1 MKTTINNQQIFNIKS
16 VEQQW
21 KDIPGYEDIYQ
32 ISDMG
37 NVRSLDRTITDVKG
51 NIREYKGK
59 ELAKIVNTAGYL
71 YVNLYKEGVKN
82 VQQIHS
88 LMGIT
93 FLNHSQ
99 SRYIVVDHI
108 NNIKFDN
115 RLSNLQI
122 INQRENTS
130 KDKKGYTSQ
139 YIGVCLN
146 KKTGKYK
153 SQIRLNGK
161 IKYLGYY
168 MNEIDAHIAYQKE
181 LENINRVS

>member
-71 YVNLYKEGVKN
+71 YVNLYACLT
-82 VQQIHS
+82 ISLIPSFLPCHS
-88 LMGIT
+88 P
-93 FLNHSQ
+93 
-99 SRYIVVDHI
+99 
-108 NNIKFDN
+108 IKHTP
-115 RLSNLQI
+115 SP
-122 INQRENTS
+122 
-130 KDKKGYTSQ
+130 
-139 YIGVCLN
+139 
-146 KKTGKYK
+146 
-153 SQIRLNGK
+153 
-161 IKYLGYY
+161 
-168 MNEIDAHIAYQKE
+168 
-181 LENINRVS
+181 